1 LVRADD
7 WNLSEPLKTCSLL
20 VEQHGHVLLLIFRFL
35 QKEDDPNSLTVFAK
49 AQIDVTAKD
58 NAQKLSMEY
67 FVESVVDSSRYFVVR
82 IVDDKSGREA
92 RIGFGFRDRDEA
104 TDFREALNFY
114 QKSIRREEEA
124 SEAMKQLEA
133 TTTAAAKLS
142 LSEGEKIHINLGGNN
157 KNEKSTIVSSKS
169 SPGKEGN
176 SSSSSNGASPV
187 LLKKPPPAAAPMLLK
202 KPPPAA
208 AAAAD
213 APAKTPT
220 LNKGVSISFGGI
232 DISADHE
239 RAAKESNLSTVSAG
253 GLSSEEDALDAIEN
267 VANDG
272 VDVDDDEFEDFH

>member
-114 QKSIRREEEA
+114 QKSIRRE
-124 SEAMKQLEA
+124 
-133 TTTAAAKLS
+133 
-142 LSEGEKIHINLGGNN
+142 
-157 KNEKSTIVSSKS
+157 
-169 SPGKEGN
+169 
-176 SSSSSNGASPV
+176 
-187 LLKKPPPAAAPMLLK
+187 
-202 KPPPAA
+202 
-208 AAAAD
+208 
-213 APAKTPT
+213 
-220 LNKGVSISFGGI
+220 
-232 DISADHE
+232 
-239 RAAKESNLSTVSAG
+239 
-253 GLSSEEDALDAIEN
+253 
-267 VANDG
+267 
-272 VDVDDDEFEDFH
+272 